1 MLVFVLKCGAELL
14 VLRESGNH
22 APSLTLPRFAVGISL
37 ARDKVTGVIRTDDL
51 LAFAAN

>member
-1 MLVFVLKCGAELL
+1 
-14 VLRESGNH
+14 
-22 APSLTLPRFAVGISL
+22 LTLPRFAAGILL